1 MYSIWRACAV
11 AALILANLAILGCD
25 GAGLDQEA
33 VATNNRGVALMG
45 RFDYEAARVEFDKV
59 AQRYPDEPDVQ
70 VNLAIAIL
78 NRQGEGDEEL
88 ALSILAG
95 VLEKVPDH
103 ARALYCS
110 GLLELHKG
118 EPEKALE
125 RFRRVSELDPD
136 DADAAY
142 NVGQCL
148 MQQGKPE
155 EALPWYERAIKLD
168 PYLRSAYYTAFQA
181 KQRLGKRDE
190 ARDLLDTF
198 KLLEDNPRVRLV
210 EFKYTKMGAKGN
222 ALALDQSDSKPRPV
236 PQGPLFAGAVTAVT
250 VEELQ
255 WRDAVS
261 TASITACDLNGDERT
276 DLLVAGAL
284 ATADGAANAVL
295 LANGA
300 GFELAADHP
309 LASVSK
315 VNTAL
320 WGDIDNDGLTDVYLC
335 RQGTNQLWRQ
345 PEPGQWLDVT
355 AETGTGNGEL
365 DTVDGAIF
373 DADHDGDLDL
383 FLINADG
390 ANELLNNNRDGSFKP
405 LAGEL
410 GLTGSGAGRSLVLA
424 DIDSDRD
431 VDLIMINRQ
440 PPHQVFRNHLMWEYQ
455 PAPGFD
461 ALSQADVAAA
471 AAGDL
476 DADGKIELYTVD
488 SAGELRFW
496 QADGEGVWQPDEL
509 SRSKVVAPLPG
520 PARIELADLDGDGSV
535 DIVTSGDK
543 GLQLYAGGDA
553 NPVLI
558 DQQPEQ
564 QLVAWSLVATDP
576 GQGPSLVGWSSGASP
591 VIWKPG
597 GGRHPFVALRLSGQ
611 EDASGSVRSNASGI
625 GAEMALRTGSQW
637 SVVSTLRQG
646 SGPGQSLQPVMIG
659 LGGAERI
666 DFVAIDWSDGVYQT
680 ELDLAKGETHLI
692 TETQRQLSSCPVLF
706 AWNGERYEFVTDFL
720 GVGGIGYAM
729 GPPGQY
735 GEPRPWENLLLSSDQ
750 LSPRDGALLL
760 KLTEP
765 MEEITYVDTVR
776 LTAYDL
782 PPGWSM
788 TLDER
793 MGISGPQP
801 TGRVVLYRHQVAPV
815 RAVNNRGEEV
825 TGTVLTADRKAAPVG
840 ELDHRFIGRLEESH
854 QLTVTF
860 AEPLDGHPGKPV
872 LVADGWVEYPYSQT
886 NFAAWQAGAQYLAPT
901 LSALAGN
908 GRWQVLLEQLGYPA
922 GMPRQMSLPLANLPP
937 GTRQLRLETNQ
948 EVYWDRL
955 VVAYEEPCP
964 EVRSQQLQLTAA
976 DLRQTGFARRHDAPQ
991 RVPSYDYS
999 RRAPRWDTRHMAG
1012 WYTEMGPITEL
1023 VDSRDGAVAIFGPG
1037 EEIHL
1042 QFEAPEA
1049 ELPEGWQRVYVL
1061 ESEGWCKDM
1070 DLYTKDGA
1078 TVGPIPGSDR
1088 GGAER
1093 ERLHKA
1099 YNTRYMAGR
1108 D

>member
-1 MYSIWRACAV
+1 MATLV
-11 AALILANLAILGCD
+11 TLGCD
-25 GAGLDQEA
+25 GTGLDQEA

-59 AQRYPDEPDVQ
+59 AQRYPEQPDVQ

-78 NRQGEGDEEL
+78 NRQQDGDEEL
-88 ALSILAG
+88 ALSILG
-95 VLEKVPDH
+95 KVLEKVPDH

-110 GLLELHKG
+110 GLLRLHKG
-118 EPEKALE
+118 EPELALE
-125 RFRRVSELDPD
+125 LFRRVCELDPD

-148 MQQGKPE
+148 MQQSKPE
-155 EALPWYERAIKLD
+155 EAVEWYVKAIKLD

-181 KQRLGKRDE
+181 RQRLGQRDE
-190 ARDLLDTF
+190 ARTLMEIFQRL
-198 KLLEDNPRVRLV
+198 KDNPKVRLV

-222 ALALDQSDSKPRPV
+222 ALAIDRSKSKPRPA
-236 PQGPLFAGAVTAVT
+236 PQGPLFADAETAVTAN
-250 VEELQ
+250 ELQ
-255 WRDAVS
+255 WSGADS
-261 TASITACDLNGDERT
+261 GASVTACDLNGDERI
-276 DLLVAGAL
+276 DLLVTGAL
-284 ATADGAANAVL
+284 AGANLTNAVL
-295 LANGA
+295 LARDT
-300 GFELAADHP
+300 GFEPAVNHP
-309 LASVSK
+309 LASVSR

-335 RQGTNQLWRQ
+335 RRGENQLWRQ
-345 PEPGQWLDVT
+345 TEPDQWQNVT
-355 AETGTGNGEL
+355 AETGTGNGER

-383 FLINADG
+383 FLVNADG
-390 ANELLNNNRDGSFKP
+390 ANELLNNNRDGSFRP
-405 LAGEL
+405 LAAEL
-410 GLTGSGAGRSLVLA
+410 GLTGNGTGGRSLVLT

-431 VDLIMINRQ
+431 VDLIVINRQ

-455 PAPGFD
+455 PAPDFE
-461 ALSQADVAAA
+461 ALTRADIAAA

-476 DADGKIELYTVD
+476 DADGWTEIYTID
-488 SAGELRFW
+488 SVGELRSW
-496 QADGEGVWQPDEL
+496 QAGSEGVWQADEL
-509 SRSKVVAPLPG
+509 IQTPVSAPFTG
-520 PARIELADLDGDGSV
+520 PSRIELADLDGDGSV
-535 DIVTSGDK
+535 DILASGEK
-543 GLQLYAGGDA
+543 GLQLYTGGDA
-553 NPVLI
+553 QPILFEE
-558 DQQPEQ
+558 QPEQ
-564 QLVAWSLVATDP
+564 QLVAWSLVAADP
-576 GQGPSLVGWSSGASP
+576 GQGPSLVGWSTGAP
-591 VIWKPG
+591 PAIWKPG
-597 GGRHPFVALRLSGQ
+597 SGRHPFVALRLSGQ
-611 EDASGSVRSNASGI
+611 QDASGSVRSNASGI
-625 GAEMALRTGSQW
+625 GAGLALRTGSQW
-637 SVVSTLRQG
+637 SVVSTFRQS
-646 SGPGQSLQPVMIG
+646 SGPGQSLQPLMVG
-659 LGGAERI
+659 LGGAEKI
-666 DFVAIDWSDGVYQT
+666 DFVTIDWSDGVYQT
-680 ELDLAKGETHLI
+680 ELDLARGETHLL

-706 AWNGERYEFVTDFL
+706 AWNGERYQFVTDFL
-720 GVGGIGYAM
+720 GVGGIGYAT
-729 GPPGQY
+729 GPPGEY

-750 LSPRDGALLL
+750 LASRDGELLL
-760 KLTEP
+760 KVTEP
-765 MEEITYVDTVR
+765 MEELTYLDTVR

-801 TGRVVLYRHQVAPV
+801 TGRVVFYRRHVTPV
-815 RAVNNRGEEV
+815 RAVNNRGEDV
-825 TGTVLTADRKAAPVG
+825 TGTVLIADRKAAPVG
-840 ELDHRFIGRLEESH
+840 SLDHRFIGRLQQSH

-860 AEPLDGHPGKPV
+860 AEPLDSHTGKPV
-872 LVADGWVEYPYSQT
+872 LIADGWVEYPYSQT

-922 GMPRQMSLPLANLPP
+922 GMPRQMSLPLADLPA
-937 GTRQLRLETNQ
+937 GTSQLRFETNQ

-964 EVRSQQLQLTAA
+964 EVRSHRLQLTAA
-976 DLRQTGFARRHDAPQ
+976 DLRQTGFARRHDAAQ

-1012 WYTEMGPITEL
+1012 WYTEMGPVSEL
-1023 VDSRDGAVAIFGPG
+1023 IERRDGAVAIFGPG

-1042 QFEAPEA
+1042 QFAAPEA
-1049 ELPEGWQRVYVL
+1049 ELAPGWQRVYVL

-1078 TVGPIPGSDR
+1078 TVGPVPGSGR

-1093 ERLHKA
+1093 ERLHKR

>member
-1 MYSIWRACAV
+1 MHSIWRGCASTV
-11 AALILANLAILGCD
+11 LTLATLATLGCD
-25 GAGLDQEA
+25 GTGIDQEA
-33 VATNNRGVALMG
+33 VTTNNRGVALMG

-59 AQRYPDEPDVQ
+59 AQRYPEQPDVQ

-78 NRQGEGDEEL
+78 NRQQDGDEDL

-95 VLEKVPDH
+95 VLEKAPDH
-103 ARALYCS
+103 PRALYCS
-110 GLLELHKG
+110 GLLQLHKG
-118 EPEKALE
+118 EPEAALKL
-125 RFRRVSELDPD
+125 FRRVCELDPD
-136 DADAAY
+136 DADAVY

-148 MQQGKPE
+148 MQQSKPE
-155 EALPWYERAIKLD
+155 EAVEWYEKAIKLD

-181 KQRLGKRDE
+181 KQRLGQRDE
-190 ARDLLDTF
+190 ARALMEMFQRLA
-198 KLLEDNPRVRLV
+198 DNPRVRLV
-210 EFKYTKMGAKGN
+210 EFKYTKMGAKGD
-222 ALALDQSDSKPRPV
+222 ALAIDRSESKPRPA
-236 PQGPLFAGAVTAVT
+236 PQGAMFATAKTAVAGEG
-250 VEELQ
+250 VQ
-255 WRDAVS
+255 WSTES
-261 TASITACDLNGDERT
+261 TASITACELNGDGRI
-276 DLLVAGAL
+276 DLLVTGAL
-284 ATADGAANAVL
+284 SGAEGVSNAVL
-295 LANGA
+295 LASGA
-300 GFELAADHP
+300 GFELAAGHP
-309 LASVSK
+309 LASVSS

-320 WGDIDNDGLTDVYLC
+320 WGDIDNDGLNDVYLC
-335 RQGTNQLWRQ
+335 RQGVNQLWRQ
-345 PEPGQWLDVT
+345 TGPDQWVDVT

-390 ANELLNNNRDGSFKP
+390 ANELLNNNRDGSFRP
-405 LAGEL
+405 LADEL
-410 GLTGSGAGRSLVLA
+410 GLTGNGAGSRSLVLA

-431 VDLIMINRQ
+431 VDLIVINRQ

-461 ALSQADVAAA
+461 ALAQADIAAA

-476 DADGKIELYTVD
+476 NADGKTEIYTIDVD
-488 SAGELRFW
+488 GELRSW
-496 QADGEGVWQPDEL
+496 LADSEGAWQPHEL
-509 SRSKVVAPLPG
+509 TQTPVSAPLAG

-535 DIVTSGDK
+535 DILTSGEK
-543 GLQLYAGGDA
+543 GLQLYVGGETQ
-553 NPVLI
+553 PVLLD
-558 DQQPEQ
+558 DQQEQ
-564 QLVAWSLVATDP
+564 YLVAWSLVATDP
-576 GQGPSLVGWSSGASP
+576 EQGPSLVGWGSSAP
-591 VIWKPG
+591 PTLWKPG
-597 GGRHPFVALRLSGQ
+597 DGRHPFVALRLSGQ

-625 GAEMALRTGSQW
+625 GAGVALRTGSQW

-646 SGPGQSLQPVMIG
+646 SGPGQSLQPVMVG

-666 DFVAIDWSDGVYQT
+666 DFVTIDWSDGVYQT
-680 ELDLAKGETHLI
+680 ELDLARGETHLI

-706 AWNGERYEFVTDFL
+706 AWNGERYQFVTDFL
-720 GVGGIGYAM
+720 GVGGIGYAT
-729 GPPGQY
+729 GPPGEY
-735 GEPRPWENLLLSSDQ
+735 GEPRPWENLLLSADQ
-750 LSPRDGALLL
+750 LKPLDNALLL
-760 KLTEP
+760 KVTEP
-765 MEEITYVDTVR
+765 MEEITYLDTVR

-801 TGRVVLYRHQVAPV
+801 TGRVIYYRNGVAPV
-815 RAVNNRGEEV
+815 RAVNNRGEDV
-825 TGTVLTADRKAAPVG
+825 TDTVLKADRRAAPVG
-840 ELDHRFIGRLEESH
+840 SLDHRFIGRLQESH

-872 LVADGWVEYPYSQT
+872 LIADGWVEYPYSQT

-901 LSALAGN
+901 LSALAGH

-922 GMPRQMSLPLANLPP
+922 GMPRQMSLPLADLPA
-937 GTRQLRLETNQ
+937 GVSQLRLETNQ

-955 VVAYEEPCP
+955 VVAFEEPCP
-964 EVRSQQLQLTAA
+964 EVRSHQLELTAA
-976 DLRQTGFARRHDAPQ
+976 DLRQTGFAKRHDAAQ

-1012 WYTEMGPITEL
+1012 WYSELGPVTEL
-1023 VDSRDGAVAIFGPG
+1023 VERRDDAVAIFGPG

-1042 QFEAPEA
+1042 QFAAPTSQI
-1049 ELPEGWQRVYVL
+1049 PDGWSRVYVL
-1061 ESEGWCKDM
+1061 ESKGWCKDM

-1078 TVGPIPGSDR
+1078 TVGPVPGSGR

-1093 ERLHKA
+1093 ERLHKV